1 VGYTRLFGQIS
12 QGTDFFPKM
21 QKKSVFVDF
30 SLPNFDFIF
39 WKD

>member
-21 QKKSVFVDF
+21 QKKEY
-30 SLPNFDFIF
+30 F
-39 WKD
+39 WGLLIAKI